1 MDAPNAPNPANPNA
15 QDQIVDAAQGPANQA
30 QGPAVQ
36 NQAQGPAVQ
45 NQAQGP
51 ANNNAQVGQNVPM
64 QPLQQPAPA
73 QLVPAGPVVPAP
85 QVFYQNWIGKKP
97 EFSGKPEEDAE
108 SHLLSTRDWMEAHN
122 FPDEVKVRHF
132 CLTLTGEARLWYE
145 SLAPLD
151 NDWPALQNKF
161 RWQYS
166 KIGNTPEQLFH
177 AWRTFKFDEN
187 TDTIDS
193 YVLRMSQVAAML
205 NYGEMQILEN
215 FKNTLPYRL
224 YSTLINV
231 NNLRDAIDLAKRV
244 LMKEKLDRQLTGQ
257 SSTPFMRM
265 TNNENHAIPNNN
277 KRGVT
282 FDAMETLERKSDCI
296 DKLTSLV
303 SDMKMT
309 MDRKQSSYKPRIYQG
324 RSRNQNRNQQNFTPR
339 KRSFSRGRNQR
350 GNRGNYNYRN
360 NYRPNYRN
368 RSRGRWNNHRSG
380 DRSSNYQTNN
390 RRGNN
395 RPNYRQNAQQTFRNR
410 SQSRNRAENYNN
422 DYTRGRS
429 RERHNDRPVQS
440 RQNTLSHGRNESRSR
455 SNSRVSTNRD
465 RVRCYRCREYDH
477 FASECPNTPTD
488 EEPDYDDAD
497 PASLQ
502 MMTQDYYP
510 IDSEGEIEYLNL

>member
-36 NQAQGPAVQ
+36 NQAQGPTVQ

-73 QLVPAGPVVPAP
+73 QPVPAGPVVPAL

-122 FPDEVKVRHF
+122 FPDEVKVRRF

-244 LMKEKLDRQLTGQ
+244 LTKEKLDRQLTGQ

-265 TNNENHAIPNNN
+265 TNNENHAVPNNN

-282 FDAMETLERKSDCI
+282 FDAMETLERNSDCI

-324 RSRNQNRNQQNFTPR
+324 RSRNQNRNQQNFMP
-339 KRSFSRGRNQR
+339 
-350 GNRGNYNYRN
+350 
-360 NYRPNYRN
+360 RN
-368 RSRGRWNNHRSG
+368 R
-380 DRSSNYQTNN
+380 
-390 RRGNN
+390 
-395 RPNYRQNAQQTFRNR
+395 FL
-410 SQSRNRAENYNN
+410 AE
-422 DYTRGRS
+422 
-429 RERHNDRPVQS
+429 
-440 RQNTLSHGRNESRSR
+440 
-455 SNSRVSTNRD
+455 
-465 RVRCYRCREYDH
+465 
-477 FASECPNTPTD
+477 
-488 EEPDYDDAD
+488 EE
-497 PASLQ
+497 
-502 MMTQDYYP
+502 
-510 IDSEGEIEYLNL
+510 IKVEIEEIIIIEITTDPITETDQEADGTIIGQVIGVAITRLTIDVVIIDQITDKMLNRHSETEVKVEIELKITIMTIREVEVEKDTMTDLFSQDKTHYLMEEMNLGPDPIPG